1 MAFADST
8 FGDCAVGTPVVGGVP
23 RYTVTALIMVT
34 AKNTVATPRC
44 AVTRAGYQPEAS
56 KPTYTVSMPRVAWAA
71 TRTRERME
79 SARTGRHARYRE
91 KTRTK
96 RARTRNPSAHPA
108 NRWVSSIAASSG
120 AEAGPQS
127 ITFGHANPE
136 FVAVTYP
143 PITMTTHAP
152 TAEARARPFNR
163 RTVSRPGVRRG
174 RAALPSADDHVVEE
188 GELAESEYARTDR

>member
-1 MAFADST
+1 MRSR
-8 FGDCAVGTPVVGGVP
+8 P
-23 RYTVTALIMVT
+23 R
-34 AKNTVATPRC
+34 
-44 AVTRAGYQPEAS
+44 G
-56 KPTYTVSMPRVAWAA
+56 
-71 TRTRERME
+71 
-79 SARTGRHARYRE
+79 ART
-91 KTRTK
+91 
-96 RARTRNPSAHPA
+96 PPAHPA

-127 ITFGHANPE
+127 TTFGHANPE

-174 RAALPSADDHVVEE
+174 RAALPSADGHVVEE
-188 GELAESEYARTDR
+188 GGLAG